1 MAVAI
6 RVAGVAHL
14 VVLGLVLE
22 EQLESLVDGLLV
34 RADEFQSARIDAF
47 GAFRGVAHHEHRHP
61 VTRAFFL
68 DSTGIGEA
76 QVYASQSSSG
86 WV

>member
-1 MAVAI
+1 MSIAVG
-6 RVAGVAHL
+6 VASVAHL
-14 VVLGLVLE
+14 GVLGLVLE
-22 EQLESLVDGLLV
+22 EQFESLVDGLLV
-34 RADEFQSARIDAF
+34 RADEFQGASIDAF
-47 GAFRGVAHHEHRHP
+47 GAFRGVAHHEHRHA